1 MTRNHEKL
9 LVAFLA
15 GIIITGAAVFAVQPA
30 MAQVFG
36 PVASSSLATGPSF
49 EIFDL
54 QLAPRH

>member
-15 GIIITGAAVFAVQPA
+15 GLIITGAAVFAVQPA
-30 MAQVFG
+30 LAQVPS
-36 PVASSSLATGPSF
+36 PVATSSLATGPAF
-49 EIFDL
+49 AILAL